1 MSLIRR
7 RKSPGWEKIPV
18 KRTVIKVSKSVTH
31 KKTIKIVN
39 PISGKKINLNGP
51 THKRLI
57 REKVLDIKG
66 IDIRSKKTK
75 PKPKLKPKAQKPK
88 PRLYGDVM
96 GNIMRFMPE
105 KQMVKVSKYKEEYSE
120 QNLLSYPFDLSDAE
134 TCQAFSDSDFD
145 ALMKNQSLDR
155 QALFNCV
162 VRRGMVDKVKILLK
176 KLLEDEKVDH
186 RYKIGAAIILA
197 SRGGHFKTVKLLL
210 KHLKIRCKN
219 SKCVSEIELVS
230 VIPSRGDE
238 GSAIV
243 TKCTVCNQI
252 SKLS

>member
-7 RKSPGWEKIPV
+7 RKSPGWGKIPV

-57 REKVLDIKG
+57 KEKVLDVKG
-66 IDIRSKKTK
+66 LDIRSKKSKT
-75 PKPKLKPKAQKPK
+75 QKSKTQNPR

-96 GNIMRFMPE
+96 GSIMGFLPRE
-105 KQMVKVSKYKEEYSE
+105 EMVKVSKYKEEYSE
-120 QNLLSYPFDLSDAE
+120 QNLLSYPFDLSDDE

-176 KLLEDEKVDH
+176 KLLEYEKVDH
-186 RYKIGAAIILA
+186 IYKIGVAIILA

-210 KHLKIRCKN
+210 KHSKIRCKN

-238 GSAIV
+238 DSAIV
-243 TKCTVCNQI
+243 IKCTVCNQI
-252 SKLS
+252 SKLL